1 MKRLAEGFLI
11 LAKTPETGSRMRNPS
26 AAHHAQPRQS
36 TSGTVFL
43 LARFVWREVKLE
55 QNDIAG
61 VLHRS
66 AAGEKE
72 ALDELVPVLYA
83 QLRRLARQRLK
94 AAGAERSL
102 NTTGLVHEAY
112 LRLIDSARA
121 TFNDRDHFLAIASRV
136 MRNVLVDHA
145 RRRIAAKRG
154 RGAALGELHEETWVT
169 EVDRD
174 RVTEVD
180 EALTKLEQLDER
192 QARMI
197 EQRYFGG
204 LTLEEIAATV
214 DVSLATVKR
223 DLRSA
228 RAWLAA
234 ELSGK

>member
-1 MKRLAEGFLI
+1 
-11 LAKTPETGSRMRNPS
+11 
-26 AAHHAQPRQS
+26 
-36 TSGTVFL
+36 
-43 LARFVWREVKLE
+43 LE

-121 TFNDRDHFLAIASRV
+121 TFTDRDHFLAIASRV

-154 RGAALGELHEETWVT
+154 GGAGLGELHEETWVT

-174 RVTEVD
+174 RVTQVD

-204 LTLEEIAATV
+204 LTLEEIAATTN
-214 DVSLATVKR
+214 VSLATVKR

-228 RAWLAA
+228 RAWLAT
-234 ELSGK
+234 ELGGR